1 MKHRILTATTLVALM
16 AVTGCSSTKP
26 PAAGVLPGAS
36 ATTAISDQLAVNDF
50 TRFGVKITYGL
61 LSGELDSIE
70 TTGYAPVWGN
80 SSSAVREA
88 FRVAELEAKKSL
100 NDFIN
105 RENITSKT
113 STKMISHNLEQ
124 ARDNKKNNFM
134 SNIVKSTDDMKELE
148 NEINPSADN
157 ASTAKEDNTATR
169 NDALKIASTVNNAI
183 TTQNAGILSGLYLV
197 RGEVIKG
204 GRNVMATYRWDKNSS
219 GNRPMIRAMMLQ

>member
-157 ASTAKEDNTATR
+157 ASTIKQDNTATR

-204 GRNVMATYRWDKNSS
+204 GRNVMATYRWDKKSS